1 MNKGALFCVLII
13 LLGTFLTTSLSAKTT
28 PFSVDTVLVSE
39 SSAEVSKTTVDAETV
54 ELIEEQIEEEKIK
67 KDGYPVS
74 GTIVGCSSLR
84 LRSWPWGMVGGSY
97 PSGTKVTVTGES
109 GEFYTVIVNGVK
121 GYMHRNYIN
130 TPKSP
135 ATGVAPYYPGNTAS
149 GGYLPQKEGIA
160 YSDFAAGETSVVP
173 SSDSSSPSSSSQS
186 SYADAGTSGS
196 SVSNSGVSNFVGNA
210 PAPKPQLSY
219 GGASVTTNSPAFE
232 SWVSDALNQYSSDWG
247 FPQNLTNKYGE
258 RVTPRDYVM
267 AIIFIE
273 SSGIHQNSGGKI
285 TTSSCGALGFM
296 QLMPKTASG
305 LGVDPKNPQQNVLGG
320 VKFFKEIFNSK
331 NFKNKTGIDKIVMG
345 ACAYNMGP
353 YSSKLAGSWGQ
364 FKASGSSVQ
373 GYGIKLKMC
382 LGLELSSDERM
393 YVANRMG
400 HRDVDAYAK
409 SCYANRKGLG
419 R

>member
-247 FPQNLTNKYGE
+247 FPQNLINKYGE

-353 YSSKLAGSWGQ
+353 YSSKLAGNWGE

-382 LGLELSSDERM
+382 LGLELTSDERT

-400 HRDVDAYAK
+400 QRDVDAYAQ

>member
-1 MNKGALFCVLII
+1 MNKGALFCVLTI
-13 LLGTFLTTSLSAKTT
+13 LLGTFLTTSLSAETT
-28 PFSVDTVLVSE
+28 PFSVSTVLVTE
-39 SSAEVSKTTVDAETV
+39 SSADVSKTTIVDAETV
-54 ELIEEQIEEEKIK
+54 EQIEEQTTK
-67 KDGYPVS
+67 KDGYPVN

-97 PSGTKVTVTGES
+97 PSGTKLTVTGES
-109 GEFYTVIVNGVK
+109 GEFYTVIVNGVE

-160 YSDFAAGETSVVP
+160 YSDFAAGETTVVS
-173 SSDSSSPSSSSQS
+173 SSDSSFPSSSSQS

-210 PAPKPQLSY
+210 PAPKPQPSY

-353 YSSKLAGSWGQ
+353 YSSKLAGNWGE

-382 LGLELSSDERM
+382 LGLELTSDERT

-400 HRDVDAYAK
+400 QRDVDAYAQ

>member
-1 MNKGALFCVLII
+1 MNKGALFCVLTI
-13 LLGTFLTTSLSAKTT
+13 LLGTFLTTSLSAETT
-28 PFSVDTVLVSE
+28 PFSVSTVLVTE
-39 SSAEVSKTTVDAETV
+39 SSAEVSKTTIVDTETV
-54 ELIEEQIEEEKIK
+54 EQIEEQTTK
-67 KDGYPVS
+67 KDGYPVN

-160 YSDFAAGETSVVP
+160 YSDFAAGETTVVS
-173 SSDSSSPSSSSQS
+173 SSDSSFPASSPQS
-186 SYADAGTSGS
+186 SYADAGISGAS
-196 SVSNSGVSNFVGNA
+196 SFVGNA
-210 PAPKPQLSY
+210 PAPKSQPSY
-219 GGASVTTNSPAFE
+219 GGSSVTTNSPAFE
-232 SWVSDALNQYSSDWG
+232 SWVSDALNRYSSDWG
-247 FPQNLTNKYGE
+247 FPQDLINKYGE
-258 RVTPRDYVM
+258 RVTPRDYIM
-267 AIIFIE
+267 SIIFIE

-285 TTSSCGALGFM
+285 TTSSCGAQGFM

-305 LGVDPKNPQQNVLGG
+305 LGVDATNPQQNVLGG

-353 YSSKLAGSWGQ
+353 YSSKLAGNWGE

-382 LGLELSSDERM
+382 LGLELTSDERT

-400 HRDVDAYAK
+400 QRDVDAYAQ